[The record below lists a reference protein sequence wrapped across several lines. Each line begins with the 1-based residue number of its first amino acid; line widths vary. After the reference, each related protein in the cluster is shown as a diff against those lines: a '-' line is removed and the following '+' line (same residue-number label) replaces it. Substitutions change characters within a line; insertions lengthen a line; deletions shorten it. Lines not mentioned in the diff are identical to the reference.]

1 MTSHQHPRWR
11 FRQARWSEI
20 RTWDAPCYEFAHFTD
35 DELAG
40 GIMAVH
46 HTIDGWSRDELVA
59 ALRYWRDKGQEI
71 KRVWMSGR

>member
-1 MTSHQHPRWR
+1 
-11 FRQARWSEI
+11 
-20 RTWDAPCYEFAHFTD
+20 
-35 DELAG
+35 
-40 GIMAVH
+40 MAVH